1 MPELKCKR
9 DHVLKSVV
17 QINSKCEA
25 ERGTER
31 EGRGT
36 EREKRGEGDGKEER
50 KRHHSR
56 KVLNT
61 PVDPVAE

>member
-1 MPELKCKR
+1 MQTRPCAEVSST
-9 DHVLKSVV
+9 DFF
-17 QINSKCEA
+17 NSKCEA
-25 ERGTER
+25 ERGI
-31 EGRGT
+31 

-50 KRHHSR
+50 KRHHIR

>member
-1 MPELKCKR
+1 MPPPELKCKR
-9 DHVLKSVV
+9 DRVLKSVV
-17 QINSKCEA
+17 QIFFNSKYEA

-31 EGRGT
+31 E
-36 EREKRGEGDGKEER
+36 KRGKGDGKEER